1 MALIGEV
8 PSSSAASSSDQ
19 PLAKTGFPSLLSSL
33 KSEMNDSSDE
43 DEDDGTTTNN
53 AEKSDDHEDI
63 ATNKILQAIKESELR
78 IIAEIRKTIQLT
90 KVKTFVF
97 EDEDNDSM
105 TCNQTSS
112 TDICFYIM

>member
-19 PLAKTGFPSLLSSL
+19 PLSKTGFPSLLASL
-33 KSEMNDSSDE
+33 ESEMNDSS

-53 AEKSDDHEDI
+53 AETTLGDI
-63 ATNKILQAIKESELR
+63 LAALVKAEERIMDAIR
-78 IIAEIRKTIQLT
+78 NNMHIT
-90 KVKTFVF
+90 KVKNFVY
-97 EDEDNDSM
+97 DDDG
-105 TCNQTSS
+105 NQTSS